1 MKKNKRLDLI
11 ATVVKNNRFNKK
23 EEIADYIDKHFGV
36 RYSVTTISR
45 DLKELKIFKVPA
57 VSNQSYYKKL
67 DNTQQMDAKTKLL
80 HYYDSEIKNII
91 IKDSYILIKTSP
103 GFAQCINYFIDRMN
117 INEILGTVGGNDTL
131 MVLTNSEEMAKYVHY
146 KLFNHKYSN

>member
-1 MKKNKRLDLI
+1 
-11 ATVVKNNRFNKK
+11 
-23 EEIADYIDKHFGV
+23 
-36 RYSVTTISR
+36 
-45 DLKELKIFKVPA
+45 
-57 VSNQSYYKKL
+57 
-67 DNTQQMDAKTKLL
+67 MDAKTKLL

-131 MVLTNSEEMAKYVHY
+131 MILTNSEEMAKYVHY